1 MGKVHDKSQGKLKK
15 GMRVA
20 LITSITTLA
29 LVGAAFGGFK
39 LYEEVS
45 EYRQNK
51 AKVVYVDEQHETQ
64 KEVAVASEH
73 FEEIKAQPIQ
83 SVSKEEAKEAE
94 ETKED
99 ERKEEEAETQE
110 EAQQDEKAALLDDG
124 PKVVEVKTVV
134 EKTDVH
140 EEVVDGEVVST
151 TETTTTVYQDV
162 QNEGDQYV
170 AVESVVKDGEGNVLS
185 EKTIVAD
192 PQGNITED
200 TTLQVETQEGEVELV
215 NGSALE
221 TAEEAEVAESE
232 NSLVQEMLEGIESTK
247 TAEEV
252 KSTESENS
260 LVQEMLEGIEN
271 TKTAEETEVAESEVE
286 TAQAEEVVNPID
298 FNADGY
304 KNFMFKFAAAN
315 NNTEQANVL
324 AATVLNN
331 LPQMPVEVQETIN
344 DPDTAITFGEIK
356 PVGFEFGLQGTVSN
370 QAKNLSLMPSVGMIF
385 YNKITGDP
393 VASVRVKTA
402 LNTGSEYQVWGG
414 SALTGTIL
422 LGSKVSF
429 SAGVSVSPTQSGTP
443 EVKGG
448 AKITVTLGG
457 KNAKATLNEVELD
470 FARAIEKLNDQP
482 APNPGPVVDNRT
494 DEQKLFDQIVANE
507 EANAPTVEQDM
518 QSGHVDQDTMGNL
531 NYGNMTYEG
540 NTETMAEQIDNY
552 APIPE
557 APAQGDANA
566 PGNNPL
572 AEGNDVN
579 LGANTN
585 MGGLTWGD

>member
-1 MGKVHDKSQGKLKK
+1 
-15 GMRVA
+15 
-20 LITSITTLA
+20 
-29 LVGAAFGGFK
+29 
-39 LYEEVS
+39 
-45 EYRQNK
+45 
-51 AKVVYVDEQHETQ
+51 
-64 KEVAVASEH
+64 
-73 FEEIKAQPIQ
+73 
-83 SVSKEEAKEAE
+83 
-94 ETKED
+94 
-99 ERKEEEAETQE
+99 
-110 EAQQDEKAALLDDG
+110 
-124 PKVVEVKTVV
+124 
-134 EKTDVH
+134 
-140 EEVVDGEVVST
+140 
-151 TETTTTVYQDV
+151 
-162 QNEGDQYV
+162 
-170 AVESVVKDGEGNVLS
+170 
-185 EKTIVAD
+185 
-192 PQGNITED
+192 
-200 TTLQVETQEGEVELV
+200 
-215 NGSALE
+215 
-221 TAEEAEVAESE
+221 
-232 NSLVQEMLEGIESTK
+232 
-247 TAEEV
+247 
-252 KSTESENS
+252 
-260 LVQEMLEGIEN
+260 
-271 TKTAEETEVAESEVE
+271 
-286 TAQAEEVVNPID
+286 
-298 FNADGY
+298 
-304 KNFMFKFAAAN
+304 
-315 NNTEQANVL
+315 
-324 AATVLNN
+324 
-331 LPQMPVEVQETIN
+331 
-344 DPDTAITFGEIK
+344 
-356 PVGFEFGLQGTVSN
+356 
-370 QAKNLSLMPSVGMIF
+370 MPSVGMIF

-531 NYGNMTYEG
+531 NYGDMTYEG